1 MTDST
6 MKALVIDVPW
16 INLILDGS
24 KTWEMRSIQTK
35 LRGQFG
41 LIRKGSGMVWGV
53 ASLSDCGE
61 AMEANELIRHFDKH
75 RIPEQMIR
83 TGEVAK
89 WNRPWKLT
97 SVRKL
102 AKPVPYKHKPGAV
115 TWVNL
120 EPDVAANIRTQL
132 AA

>member
-1 MTDST
+1 MTDSI
-6 MKALVIDVPW
+6 MKALVIDMPW

-24 KTWEMRSIQTK
+24 KTWEMRSTKTK

-61 AMEANELIRHFDKH
+61 AMEAQELIRHLDKH

-83 TGEVAK
+83 SGEVAK

-102 AKPVPYKHKPGAV
+102 ALPVPYKHKPGAV
-115 TWVNL
+115 TWVKL
-120 EPDVAANIRTQL
+120 EPYVAAAIRAQL
-132 AA
+132 VT